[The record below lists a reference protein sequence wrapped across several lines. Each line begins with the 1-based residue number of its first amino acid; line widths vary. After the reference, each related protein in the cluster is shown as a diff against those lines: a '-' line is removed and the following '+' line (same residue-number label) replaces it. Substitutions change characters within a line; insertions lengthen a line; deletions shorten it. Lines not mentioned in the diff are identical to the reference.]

1 MIGIIG
7 GAGPLASALLYQ
19 LILEEHYRRTR
30 RGQQCPL
37 PEIVLL
43 NHVFMRGLTLDE
55 STANRFHLASE
66 LKDCIGLLRKVGA
79 TRIGIACNTL
89 HSFLPQA
96 VCEDLIH
103 LPQRVMASLRR
114 QGVVK
119 AGVLSTETTKRA
131 GLYSDPTIEFVHP
144 AGEDQ
149 LVVNSILDH
158 ILDGCIRRSD
168 SLKIQKVIL
177 NMKVTHGITA
187 IILGCTDL
195 PVLHRHYSINVPG
208 ICVFD
213 SIRILSEEILEQQ
226 V

>member
-114 QGVVK
+114 QGWLRR
-119 AGVLSTETTKRA
+119 ACSVLKQRSGPVFILTLRSSLFIPLERTSWWSIPF
-131 GLYSDPTIEFVHP
+131 LTI
-144 AGEDQ
+144 
-149 LVVNSILDH
+149 
-158 ILDGCIRRSD
+158 
-168 SLKIQKVIL
+168 
-177 NMKVTHGITA
+177 
-187 IILGCTDL
+187 
-195 PVLHRHYSINVPG
+195 Y
-208 ICVFD
+208 
-213 SIRILSEEILEQQ
+213 
-226 V
+226 